1 MKKSQFFILFSL
13 IFSFF
18 LLIFYFK
25 DNRKDYIE
33 QILILQSYFEKE
45 LSYLSTLNCSFR
57 YETILD
63 FINKTGFNVRL
74 IYYFD
79 NCEEKIISFYP
90 YKEKLLVKEYKDFY
104 EICLNNKCRDLPK
117 IGKRF
122 CIVYE
127 LKNKVFF
134 KCF

>member
-18 LLIFYFK
+18 LMFFYFK
-25 DNRKDYIE
+25 NWEKEKTDEIN
-33 QILILQSYFEKE
+33 ILREYFEKE
-45 LSYLSTLNCSFR
+45 ISYLTTLNCSFNHK
-57 YETILD
+57 TLLD
-63 FINKTGFNVRL
+63 FINKTKFNVRL
-74 IYYFD
+74 IYYID
-79 NCEEKIISFYP
+79 SCEKKIIQLSP
-90 YKEKLLVKEYKDFY
+90 YKENLIAKEHKYTY
-104 EICLNNKCRDLPK
+104 EVCLGRHCNFLPK

-122 CIVYE
+122 CLVYE